1 MLRDKVDRDILFASY
16 GRLLF
21 DNSALIK
28 VTTGLRIIKRTDTV
42 KVPTSDRCDFSPGVR
57 RWTCTL
63 SFVSSTDNLA

>member
-1 MLRDKVDRDILFASY
+1 
-16 GRLLF
+16 LF